1 MGLLGYKLIDIFTD
15 RQAVKKLGEI
25 KKLERLGL
33 EELKNIQ
40 NSKLCALIDFIYENN
55 RFYRDIFDSG
65 NLKPSDI
72 RRAEDLIKLPV
83 LNKKIILENY
93 DKLKSDGWEERGGRF
108 KATSGSTGASLTYI
122 IDKETHSWVHGYLLH
137 SWITAGYRPGEKVLT
152 IGGGMIKS
160 GKLKRKIFSIL
171 RNSIDYSSFN
181 FDENKIIE
189 IIEII
194 NGKKIGFI
202 YGYSSSLALIAK
214 YALEKNIALHSPAG
228 IVTTAENLL
237 PHNRERIEK
246 AFRTKIFD
254 QYGVMDGGITAY
266 QCEKHEGYHIGMTK
280 GIVETVND
288 AGEPVFEETG
298 RIISTDLDN
307 YSFPFIRY
315 ESGDIGVKT
324 KKQCGCGRGFEL
336 LASIEGRTR
345 EFLTTKNG
353 KKIHGA
359 IFSYI
364 VRENPWINQYQIY
377 QKEAGK
383 IILRIVSGE
392 NIDDAKKET
401 VKSFVRKN
409 CPDGMDI
416 EVVQVDDIP
425 MSANNKRHF
434 VISEIKNI

>member
-1 MGLLGYKLIDIFTD
+1 MSN
-15 RQAVKKLGEI
+15 
-25 KKLERLGL
+25 
-33 EELKNIQ
+33 EELKELQ
-40 NSKLCALIDFIYENN
+40 NSKLCSLIEFVYNNN
-55 RFYRDIFDSG
+55 RFYRDVFDSAG
-65 NLKPSDI
+65 IEPKDI
-72 RRAEDLIKLPV
+72 RCPDDLIKLPV

-93 DKLKSDGWEERGGRF
+93 EELKSEGWEKKGGRF

-122 IDKETHSWVHGYLLH
+122 VDRETHSWVHGYLLH
-137 SWITAGYRPGEKVLT
+137 SWITAGYVPGEKMIS

-181 FDENKIIE
+181 FDEKKIRE
-189 IIEII
+189 IIDVI
-194 NGKKIGFI
+194 NKKKIGFI
-202 YGYSSSLALIAK
+202 YGYSSSMALIAK
-214 YALEKNIALHSPAG
+214 YALENKIELFAPKG

-246 AFRTKIFD
+246 AFRCRIFD
-254 QYGVMDGGITAY
+254 QYGVMDGGITAFE
-266 QCEKHEGYHIGMTK
+266 CEKHNGYHLGMSK
-280 GIVETVND
+280 GITEVVDDQNM
-288 AGEPVFEETG
+288 PVLEKSG

-315 ESGDIGVKT
+315 ESGDIGIKT
-324 KKQCGCGRGFEL
+324 DRKCSCGRGFEL
-336 LASIEGRTR
+336 LGSIEGRTR

-383 IILRIVSGE
+383 ITVRIVSSE
-392 NIDDAKKET
+392 KIDELKQEAIR
-401 VKSFVRKN
+401 SFVKKN
-409 CPDGMDI
+409 CPDQMDVS
-416 EVVQVDDIP
+416 VVQLEDIP
-425 MSANNKRHF
+425 LSSNNKRHF